1 VESVPLNKKNG
12 FYLIGFI
19 CFIVLIVSILSPA
32 ESTLGSWIKLL
43 YIHAGLAI
51 VGIMI
56 FILAGIFGVLHLV
69 FKNLSFSKLS
79 KSSQKVAL
87 FIWVFNGLLSAFV
100 TKMIWGKWLFL
111 AEPRFKITIFILVL
125 APIFY
130 LFSLWAGDRK
140 TTSILNMVF
149 ACVVVWLYGTA
160 GSAIFHPTNA
170 ARSSSNLLIR
180 LSFFSIN
187 GLLFIAA
194 LILIWMMKEAD

>member
-1 VESVPLNKKNG
+1 VGSALLSRKNG
-12 FYLIGFI
+12 LYLIGLI
-19 CFIVLIVSILSPA
+19 CFIVLIVSIFSPV
-32 ESTLGSWIKLL
+32 ESTLGNWIKLL
-43 YIHAGLAI
+43 YVHAGLAI

-69 FKNLSFSKLS
+69 FKNLSFGKLS

-130 LFSLWAGDRK
+130 LLSHWAGDGK
-140 TTSILNMVF
+140 TTSILNMVL

-170 ARSSSNLLIR
+170 ARSSPDLLIR
-180 LSFFSIN
+180 LSFFAII
-187 GLLFIAA
+187 GLLLMAA
-194 LILIWMMKEAD
+194 LILVWMMKEAD